1 MATVLQT
8 TSYDADLWDIQ
19 SAMSSVATSQERPIS
34 SDLEDL
40 YFDCGEVHMQNHEP
54 LTPEPSIKTP
64 ETGSDELG
72 AVHNDEEAQLLL
84 QNDEM
89 CTAGHLKASGQRQ
102 AGEVEAMNN
111 EGKCSQ
117 QAHNSDLRREDLL
130 LDLESA
136 KPEEVEAVQR
146 EEETHHPYEDSEPEL
161 EEGMSTQKFQASK
174 RKQEYKRKFDEWARQ
189 HAKIITDEEIRLHK
203 PGAADE
209 SLSIRELM
217 RKDQRNIITDPREYQ
232 LELFERAKK
241 QNIIA
246 VLDTGSGKTL
256 IAVLLLRHIIDQ
268 ELEDRAQ
275 GKKPRTAFFLVDSVA
290 LVFQQYEVLKA
301 NLDQRIECFCGNMN
315 TDLWAKVTWQSHL
328 KQNMIIVCTAE
339 ILNQCLMHSFIGID
353 QINLLIFDEAHHA
366 KKNHPYAQIIKEY
379 YMAENDDAKRP
390 KVFGMTASPVDV
402 RSNFTQAAKELEA
415 MLHCQIATT
424 ADLALLRTSVSRPN
438 ESIVEYARLQPPHET
453 ALGLELR
460 TRYGDLESLAK
471 TFNDAKEASSELGE
485 WCADQVWSFAT
496 TEKEAIR
503 FERRIEKAYAKKHET
518 IPVDMLDDEIRRLHE
533 AQDFVKDWKFVG
545 PAESS
550 SGISSKV
557 QVLRQYLDLIFE
569 RPTNARCIVFADR
582 RSTARLLNKLFT
594 NIGSPHLRT
603 GLLVGARKGEPGD
616 VMLSV
621 REQILTLKRFRKG
634 VLNCLVNSM
643 RPSSQNSS
651 LTPGSSPP
659 QLPRKVL
666 TSLSAI
672 SSYGMYTGSWSE

>member
-1 MATVLQT
+1 
-8 TSYDADLWDIQ
+8 
-19 SAMSSVATSQERPIS
+19 
-34 SDLEDL
+34 
-40 YFDCGEVHMQNHEP
+40 
-54 LTPEPSIKTP
+54 
-64 ETGSDELG
+64 
-72 AVHNDEEAQLLL
+72 
-84 QNDEM
+84 
-89 CTAGHLKASGQRQ
+89 
-102 AGEVEAMNN
+102 
-111 EGKCSQ
+111 
-117 QAHNSDLRREDLL
+117 
-130 LDLESA
+130 
-136 KPEEVEAVQR
+136 
-146 EEETHHPYEDSEPEL
+146 
-161 EEGMSTQKFQASK
+161 
-174 RKQEYKRKFDEWARQ
+174 
-189 HAKIITDEEIRLHK
+189 
-203 PGAADE
+203 
-209 SLSIRELM
+209 
-217 RKDQRNIITDPREYQ
+217 
-232 LELFERAKK
+232 
-241 QNIIA
+241 
-246 VLDTGSGKTL
+246 
-256 IAVLLLRHIIDQ
+256 
-268 ELEDRAQ
+268 
-275 GKKPRTAFFLVDSVA
+275 
-290 LVFQQYEVLKA
+290 
-301 NLDQRIECFCGNMN
+301 
-315 TDLWAKVTWQSHL
+315 
-328 KQNMIIVCTAE
+328 
-339 ILNQCLMHSFIGID
+339 
-353 QINLLIFDEAHHA
+353 
-366 KKNHPYAQIIKEY
+366 
-379 YMAENDDAKRP
+379 
-390 KVFGMTASPVDV
+390 
-402 RSNFTQAAKELEA
+402 

-533 AQDFVKDWKFVG
+533 VQDFVKDWKFVG

-634 VLNCLVNSM
+634 VLNCLVNPM

-659 QLPRKVL
+659 QLPRKDL

-672 SSYGMYTGSWSE
+672 SSYGMYSGSWSE